1 VPAVNTIFDRRRA
14 ERFAQLLDEA
24 NGGRRHHSH
33 SRLNAQ
39 VTEFVSLGDQLRG
52 TRVPGPSADFRAGL
66 RAQLI
71 ATAERDGIGVT
82 ATEPEPVFVKPARSR
97 TRIAIIAGVATGTLA
112 VSGISMASGDAN
124 PGDPLYQ
131 VKRST
136 ERAQLALASSD
147 LSRGQLYLEFAR
159 TRLSEAHAVRTNA
172 PGFSSALADM
182 DANTVDG
189 VRLLTTSAMGPGG
202 ASALDTVDRFV
213 EDQKYL
219 VNQLTALVDGAS
231 RQRVDASMTLLDGI
245 STRSHALR
253 ASLACGAGATSAVD
267 ALGPAAAPC
276 QPQTGQQPETVTPKS
291 SSTTAPKQNTAPNV
305 GASSEA
311 TPAAVVPSASA
322 APQPAA
328 SPEGEGLLGELGRIL
343 GDLLGD

>member
-1 VPAVNTIFDRRRA
+1 VPAVITIFDRRRA

-33 SRLNAQ
+33 SRLDVQLAKL
-39 VTEFVSLGDQLRG
+39 VSLGDQLRG
-52 TRVPGPSADFRAGL
+52 THVPGPTADFRAGL

-71 ATAERDGIGVT
+71 ATAEREGIGAT
-82 ATEPEPVFVKPARSR
+82 TTEPEPVFVKPDQTR
-97 TRIAIIAGVATGTLA
+97 TRMAIIAGVATGTLA

-159 TRLSEAHAVRTNA
+159 TRLSEAYAVRQDA
-172 PGFSSALADM
+172 PGFSNALADM
-182 DANTVDG
+182 DADTVDG
-189 VRLLTTSAMGPGG
+189 VRLLTTSAVGQGGPT
-202 ASALDTVDRFV
+202 ALDAVDRFV

-219 VNQLTALVDGAS
+219 VSQLTALVGGAS
-231 RQRVDASMTLLDGI
+231 RQRADASMTLLDAI

-253 ASLACGAGATSAVD
+253 ASLACGAGVTSVVD

-276 QPQTGQQPETVTPKS
+276 PGQPGP
-291 SSTTAPKQNTAPNV
+291 
-305 GASSEA
+305 
-311 TPAAVVPSASA
+311 
-322 APQPAA
+322 
-328 SPEGEGLLGELGRIL
+328 
-343 GDLLGD
+343 

>member
-1 VPAVNTIFDRRRA
+1 MNTVFDRRRA
-14 ERFAQLLDEA
+14 ERFAQLVDEA

-33 SRLNAQ
+33 SRLDAQ
-39 VTEFVSLGDQLRG
+39 LAEFVTLGDQLRG
-52 TRVPGPSADFRAGL
+52 TRVPGPNPDFRAGL

-82 ATEPEPVFVKPARSR
+82 ATDPEPVFTKPARSR

-136 ERAQLALASSD
+136 EKAQLALASSD

-159 TRLSEAHAVRTNA
+159 TRLSEAHAVRQTPA
-172 PGFSSALADM
+172 GFVGALGDM

-189 VRLLTTSAMGPGG
+189 IRLLTTAAMAQRDP
-202 ASALDTVDRFV
+202 AALSTVDAFV
-213 EDQKYL
+213 ADQKYL
-219 VNQLTALVDGAS
+219 VGQLTTVVDGGS
-231 RQRVDASMTLLDGI
+231 RQRVDASMTLLDAI
-245 STRSHALR
+245 SARSHALR
-253 ASLACGAGATSAVD
+253 AALACGAGAGTTTD
-267 ALGPAAAPC
+267 TLGPTAQPC
-276 QPQTGQQPETVTPKS
+276 PTTETTPTETVTPKS
-291 SSTTAPKQNTAPNV
+291 NGTTAPRTNPAPS
-305 GASSEA
+305 AEA
-311 TPAAVVPSASA
+311 TPAAAVPSASA
-322 APQPAA
+322 TPQPAP
-328 SPEGEGLLGELGRIL
+328 STEGDGEGLLGELGRIL